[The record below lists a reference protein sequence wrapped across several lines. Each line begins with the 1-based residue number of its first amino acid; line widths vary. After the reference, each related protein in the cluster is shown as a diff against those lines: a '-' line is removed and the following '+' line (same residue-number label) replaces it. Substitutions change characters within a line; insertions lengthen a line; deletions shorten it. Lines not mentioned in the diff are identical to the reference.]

1 MDSLLDQINSLI
13 KMQVGDP
20 YRLEHIKVR
29 VEENKILTL
38 SDKKY
43 LSELL
48 DRYIGNVESKENLTS
63 KIEPIANSPENFDSN
78 NCWKCGN
85 KNSNFAKFCNY
96 CGSSIEKSIDIPKI
110 TPEKSIDIPKI
121 TPEKSKQDSQSWI
134 QTRSTTMPKR
144 MGKGKKS
151 LIILGI
157 LAILILISGIVL
169 GDDFLKTIE
178 QIIDNLQQQIG
189 SLLEG
194 LSIELTNPHNLV

>member
-1 MDSLLDQINSLI
+1 MDSLLDQVNSLI

-43 LSELL
+43 LSDLL

-63 KIEPIANSPENFDSN
+63 KIESTANSPENFDSN

-110 TPEKSIDIPKI
+110 TPEKS
-121 TPEKSKQDSQSWI
+121 KQDSQSWI

-144 MGKGKKS
+144 MGKGKKF

-178 QIIDNLQQQIG
+178 QIIESLQQQIG
-189 SLLEG
+189 SLFEG
-194 LSIELTNPHNLV
+194 LSIELMNPNNLI